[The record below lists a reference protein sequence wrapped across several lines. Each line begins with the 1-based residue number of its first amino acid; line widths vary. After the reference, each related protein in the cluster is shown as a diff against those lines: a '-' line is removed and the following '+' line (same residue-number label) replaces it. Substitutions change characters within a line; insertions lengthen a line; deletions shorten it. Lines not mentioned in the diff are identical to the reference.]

1 MNVDFDIK
9 DAFLVGACRMGHGD
23 IKKMIKVVEVCKAMR
38 LSLTDEEIESQIL
51 SQLRIEDSMKDGV
64 MITRKGYY
72 YAIKISQVQRILEW
86 SHSMKPESYRSAPY
100 SMFVSSRMLGKLN
113 QGSTFW
119 KLIMVVVRE
128 DLILTERRSFN

>member
-23 IKKMIKVVEVCKAMR
+23 IKKMIKVVEVCKAMH
-38 LSLTDEEIESQIL
+38 LSLTDEEIEQIL

-72 YAIKISQVQRILEW
+72 YAIKISRESVTNFGMVSFNEARKLSFCTLQYVCKQSHVRKTESRINILEIN
-86 SHSMKPESYRSAPY
+86 HGGREGGPY
-100 SMFVSSRMLGKLN
+100 SYGKEV
-113 QGSTFW
+113 
-119 KLIMVVVRE
+119 I
-128 DLILTERRSFN
+128 